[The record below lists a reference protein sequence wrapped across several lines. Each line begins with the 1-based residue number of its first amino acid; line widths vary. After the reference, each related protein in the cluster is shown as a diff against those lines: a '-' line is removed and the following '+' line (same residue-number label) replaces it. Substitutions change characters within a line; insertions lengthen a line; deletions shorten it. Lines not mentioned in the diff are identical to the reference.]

1 MTRLPADM
9 RQFILNARVVSNTA
23 AQAGHYLMSL
33 RLPPAFET
41 PLPGQFV
48 MIRLKDRTDM
58 LLARPFS
65 VSGFERDAQ
74 GSRIEILYRVAGRGT
89 RLFSQLDSGHNLDIG
104 GPLGRPFEIPPD
116 VKNLILVS
124 GGVGVAPL
132 RYLLAG
138 LQTQR
143 TICAPR
149 IDFYMGAKTAD
160 ELPDPDA
167 MRSWCDDLRIC
178 TDDCTMGHPG
188 RVTEPLEKELESYS
202 PTDTLICACGPLGMI
217 RRLSEI
223 LARHPIPCQVSLEE
237 RMACGI
243 GACLGCAVAVRGQN
257 GERLYQRVC
266 REGPVFHLR
275 DILWE

>member
-1 MTRLPADM
+1 M
-9 RQFILNARVVSNTA
+9 RQFILSGRIALNREMRG
-23 AQAGHYLMSL
+23 GHYLMSL
-33 RLPPAFET
+33 SVPSDFDT

-48 MIRLKDRTDM
+48 MIRLKDRKDL

-65 VSGFERDAQ
+65 VSGFERDA
-74 GSRIEILYRVAGRGT
+74 GGGRIEILYRVVGQGT
-89 RLFSQLDSGHNLDIG
+89 RLLAELGTGCNLEIS
-104 GPLGRPFEIPPD
+104 GPLGRPFDIPPEI
-116 VKNLILVS
+116 KNVILVA

-143 TICAPR
+143 AMCAPR

-167 MRSWCDDLRIC
+167 MRSWCDELRIC

-188 RVTEPLEKELESYS
+188 RVTEPLEKVLESYS

-223 LARHPIPCQVSLEE
+223 LALHPIPCQVSLEE